1 MRGPSPQLVLL
12 SLILVCYHCQDQDRS
27 SKLLNVFNI
36 VKFPN
41 DACSSG
47 ENYGSC
53 YTGRYSVLRE
63 EV

>member
-1 MRGPSPQLVLL
+1 MRAPSPQLVLL
-12 SLILVCYHCQDQDRS
+12 SLIFVCYHCQDRS

-53 YTGRYSVLRE
+53 YTGKFSVLRE